1 MLIAHEVKT
10 LFVGWGDDGIV
21 GIDKLD
27 EIAVCHVD
35 APVARLTQSHIAL
48 SHIDDLVDAVGQKAD
63 GTHVRSVVDDDN
75 LALAVAQR

>member
-27 EIAVCHVD
+27 EIAVCHID
-35 APVARLTQSHIAL
+35 ASVARLT
-48 SHIDDLVDAVGQKAD
+48 
-63 GTHVRSVVDDDN
+63 
-75 LALAVAQR
+75 